1 MLGAVTTDPTTPRLL
16 TIAVLTF
23 RRPRDLDAVLPL
35 LVEQA
40 RSVRGLGVEAR
51 VLVVDNDA
59 SGSGRGRVEAAA
71 ALAAADPGDDAGPV
85 TVDYVVEATPGIAS
99 ARNRALAES
108 GDGDVLVFIDDDERP
123 SDGWLGALVSLQAE
137 TGAAAVVGPVRSEYE
152 VEPEPFIVEGRFFVR
167 RRLAT
172 GTPVDVAATNN
183 LLLDLVEVRRQGL
196 AFDVALGQLGGE
208 DTLFTRSL
216 VAGGGTILWCAEAVV
231 TDVVPAHRVTRR
243 WVVQRAYSSGNG
255 WSLTSVMLS
264 ARGASRLSTRLRLS
278 AKGGVRVVGGLGRYA
293 VGTVT
298 RPLGRRSLGQRA
310 RGIRTMARGAGM
322 VAGAW
327 GAGYREYGR
336 VDG

>member
-1 MLGAVTTDPTTPRLL
+1 MTTDPTAPRLL

-40 RSVRGLGVEAR
+40 RRTRPLGVEAR

-59 SGSGRGRVEAAA
+59 SGSGRARVEES
-71 ALAAADPGDDAGPV
+71 ALAAAAPGVGAGPV
-85 TVDYVVEATPGIAS
+85 SVDYVVEAVPGIAS
-99 ARNRALAES
+99 ARNRALVES
-108 GDGDVLVFIDDDERP
+108 VESDLLVFIDDDERP
-123 SDGWLGALVSLQAE
+123 SESWLTALLSLQAE

-152 VEPEPFIVEGRFFVR
+152 VEPDPFIVEGRFFDR
-167 RRLAT
+167 RRLPT
-172 GTPVDVAATNN
+172 GTAVEVAATNN
-183 LLLDLVEVRRQGL
+183 LLLDLGEVRRQGL
-196 AFDVALGQLGGE
+196 SFDLALGQLGGE
-208 DTLFTRSL
+208 DTLFTRGL

-243 WVVQRAYSSGNG
+243 WVLQRAYSSGNG

-264 ARGASRLSTRLRLS
+264 ARGPARLVTRLRLT
-278 AKGGVRVVGGLGRYA
+278 ARGGVRVAGGVARLV
-293 VGTVT
+293 VGTVV
-298 RPLGRRSLGQRA
+298 RSLGQRA
-310 RGIRTMARGAGM
+310 RGLRTIARGAGM

>member
-1 MLGAVTTDPTTPRLL
+1 MLGPVTTDPTAPRLL

-40 RSVRGLGVEAR
+40 RSVHRLGVEAR

-59 SGSGRGRVEAAA
+59 SGSGRERVEAAA
-71 ALAAADPGDDAGPV
+71 LAATDPRDGAGPV

-108 GDGDVLVFIDDDERP
+108 GDGDLLVFIDDDERP
-123 SDGWLGALVSLQAE
+123 SDQWLRGLVALQAE

-172 GTPVDVAATNN
+172 GTHVDVAATNN
-183 LLLDLVEVRRQGL
+183 LLLDLAEVRRQGL
-196 AFDVALGQLGGE
+196 TFDVALGQLGGE

-216 VAGGGTILWCAEAVV
+216 VASGGTILWCAEAVV

-278 AKGGVRVVGGLGRYA
+278 AKGGVRVAGGLGRYA

>member
-1 MLGAVTTDPTTPRLL
+1 MTTDPTAPRLL

-35 LVEQA
+35 LVDQA
-40 RSVRGLGVEAR
+40 RGVRALGVEAR

-59 SGSGRGRVEAAA
+59 SGSGRERVEAA
-71 ALAAADPGDDAGPV
+71 ALAAAGTGDGV

-99 ARNRALAES
+99 ARNRALGES
-108 GDGDVLVFIDDDERP
+108 GDSDLLVFIDDDERP
-123 SDGWLGALVSLQAE
+123 SEAWLGALVALQAE

-172 GTPVDVAATNN
+172 GTSVDVAATNN
-183 LLLDLVEVRRQGL
+183 LLLDLAEVRRQGL
-196 AFDVALGQLGGE
+196 TFDVALGQLGGE

-255 WSLTSVMLS
+255 WALTSVMLS
-264 ARGASRLSTRLRLS
+264 ERGASRLATRLRLS
-278 AKGGVRVVGGLGRYA
+278 AKGVVRVAGGLARYA

-327 GAGYREYGR
+327 GAGYCEYGR
-336 VDG
+336 GDG

>member
-1 MLGAVTTDPTTPRLL
+1 MLRVVTTDPTAPRLL

-40 RSVRGLGVEAR
+40 RSVHGLGVEAR

-71 ALAAADPGDDAGPV
+71 LAAADPGDGAGPV

>member
-1 MLGAVTTDPTTPRLL
+1 MLRAMTTHPTAPRHL
-16 TIAVLTF
+16 TVAVLTY
-23 RRPRDLDAVLPL
+23 RRPRDLEAVLPM

-40 RSVRGLGVEAR
+40 RGVRDLVDAR

-59 SGSGRGRVEAAA
+59 DGSAGEQVSAVRAEAGGHVEA
-71 ALAAADPGDDAGPV
+71 V
-85 TVDYVVEATPGIAS
+85 VVDGVVERTPGIAS

-108 GDGDVLVFIDDDERP
+108 HGSDLLVFIDDDERP
-123 SDGWLGALVSLQAE
+123 SEGWLRSLLELQAR

-152 VEPEPFIVEGRFFVR
+152 VEPDPFIVAGRFFVR

-172 GTPVDVAATNN
+172 GTRVEVAATNN
-183 LLLDLVEVRRQGL
+183 LLLDLGEVRRQAL
-196 AFDVALGQLGGE
+196 RFDVALGQLGGE

-216 VAGGGTILWCAEAVV
+216 VSGGGAIVWCAEAIV

-255 WSLTSVMLS
+255 WGLTSVML
-264 ARGASRLSTRLRLS
+264 AGRGLPRLVTRIRLTG
-278 AKGGVRVVGGLGRYA
+278 AGGVRVAGGAARVLLGTA
-293 VGTVT
+293 F
-298 RPLGRRSLGQRA
+298 RSLGQRA
-310 RGIRTMARGAGM
+310 RGVRTTARGAGM

>member
-71 ALAAADPGDDAGPV
+71 ALAAADPGDGAGPV

-298 RPLGRRSLGQRA
+298 RPLGRRALGQRA

>member
-1 MLGAVTTDPTTPRLL
+1 MLGAVTTDPTAPRLL

-23 RRPRDLDAVLPL
+23 RRPRDLDAVLPA

-40 RSVRGLGVEAR
+40 RGVHALGVEAR

-59 SGSGRGRVEAAA
+59 AGSGRGRVEAAA
-71 ALAAADPGDDAGPV
+71 LAAADPVDGVRPV

-108 GDGDVLVFIDDDERP
+108 AESDLLVFIDDDERP
-123 SDGWLGALVSLQAE
+123 SERWLAALLALQAE
-137 TGAAAVVGPVRSEYE
+137 SGAAAVVGPVRSEYE

-183 LLLDLVEVRRQGL
+183 LLLDLAVVRRQGL

-216 VAGGGTILWCAEAVV
+216 VAGGGTIVWCAEAVV

-264 ARGASRLSTRLRLS
+264 ARGASRLGTRLRLS
-278 AKGGVRVVGGLGRYA
+278 AKGGVRVVGGLARYA
-293 VGTVT
+293 LGTVS

-310 RGIRTMARGAGM
+310 RGIRTTARGAGM